1 MRRIGLD
8 TVQPPGR
15 SGRAPEWV
23 TALALMA
30 AMALLAFGG
39 VTILD
44 SRADAWHR
52 TEQASETL
60 VVALTRS
67 IGDTVTRGD
76 VSLRGMIEA
85 LGRPDIDRISSEAR
99 ELALFGHAGKTGT
112 RDSLMILNPKGE
124 LVASSPGMQV
134 PALNAVSQ
142 DYYKSHRERADVG
155 LFIGLPVANPMR
167 NAEAGVALSRRV
179 TRPDGTFGG
188 VVASILPLAYFTD
201 LFGGL
206 DLAGGGSVTLVR
218 SDGRVIV
225 RFPGRDT
232 DIDRDMGNTPLFQS
246 YAGAGAGHL
255 VGTGSLD
262 GVDRLYTFRHLP
274 GLPLILSVGVPVHEI
289 DAAWTRTALAL
300 GVVLAVF
307 CGATVVLSL
316 RLRREYR
323 GRMEAE
329 TMLRGAAVQMAMA
342 PVTDGLTGLANR
354 KSFEERLTREWGR
367 AIRAGTPIALVILD
381 ADLFKGYNDRY
392 GHSEG
397 DQVLR
402 SIAACIARSA
412 MRPSD
417 TNARFGGE
425 EFAVLLPETDLT
437 GASVV
442 AERIR
447 AAVAALALPYE
458 GTSTGHVTVSVGVT
472 IARPSVGDPQA
483 SLVARADTALNAA
496 KDAGRNIVSRAGAD
510 GTISVGD
517 QPLFR
522 QPSPPLATPQHP
534 ARTG

>member
-8 TVQPPGR
+8 TVQPRGR
-15 SGRAPEWV
+15 LGRAPEWL
-23 TALALMA
+23 TALGMLV

-44 SRADAWHR
+44 FRADAWHR

-60 VVALTRS
+60 VAALTRS

-76 VSLRGMIEA
+76 VSLRGTIEA
-85 LGRPDIDRISSEAR
+85 LGRPDIDRISSETR
-99 ELALFGHAGKTGT
+99 DLALFGRAGKSGT
-112 RDSLMILNPKGE
+112 RDSLAVLNSKGE
-124 LVASSPGMQV
+124 VIASSPAMAV
-134 PALNAVSQ
+134 PALDGVSQ
-142 DYYKSHRERADVG
+142 DYFRVHRERPDAG
-155 LFIGLPVANPMR
+155 LFIGLPVGNPMR
-167 NAEAGVALSRRV
+167 HGEAGVALSRRV

-188 VVASILPLAYFTD
+188 VAVSILPLTYFTD

-206 DLAGGGSVTLVR
+206 DPAGGGSVTLVR

-225 RFPGRDT
+225 RFPLRDT

-255 VGTGSLD
+255 AGTGSLD

-274 GLPLILSVGVPVHEI
+274 GLPLILSAGVPVHEI
-289 DAAWTRTALAL
+289 DAAWTRAALAL
-300 GVVLAVF
+300 GAVLAVF
-307 CGATVVLSL
+307 CGVTILLAL

-402 SIAACIARSA
+402 SVAACIAKSA

-417 TNARFGGE
+417 TNARFGGD
-425 EFAVLLPETDLT
+425 EFALLLPETDLT

-447 AAVAALALPYE
+447 VAVAALALPYE
-458 GTSTGHVTVSVGVT
+458 GRPTGHVTVSVGVT

-496 KDAGRNIVSRAGAD
+496 KDAGRNIVGRAGAD
-510 GTISVGD
+510 GTISVGE

-522 QPSPPLATPQHP
+522 QPSPPLATPQHA
-534 ARTG
+534 ARAG